1 MIWAWT
7 FTFRVSIKTWAT
19 KCCLKILQVSAFS
32 HRHFKALGKPAHRAV
47 TGIRVVNT
55 FEHHWEGGCWARIS
69 SHNSTW
75 DSGKCHTQG
84 TQDTLAKGS
93 PGVCSSPNDTG
104 CSCRTGTIPTLGQ
117 GLFAFQD
124 NCLLPWLVSPE
135 RIRTIPE
142 KWRGAWG
149 FVGKNAGCICS
160 WPPSTLPNATGRCF
174 SQEAAGAA
182 WNIPHG
188 SSTSGGNVLTQPNA
202 WVLTTLSS
210 SR

>member
-1 MIWAWT
+1 M
-7 FTFRVSIKTWAT
+7 
-19 KCCLKILQVSAFS
+19 KCCLKISQVSAFS

-117 GLFAFQD
+117 GHFAFQD
-124 NCLLPWLVSPE
+124 NGLLPWLVSPGQSQRNE
-135 RIRTIPE
+135 GE
-142 KWRGAWG
+142 LGALLGKMQLVSARGLPPRCQMPLGDAFLKRQHELLG
-149 FVGKNAGCICS
+149 TSHTAAPQLGEMCSLSQMLGC
-160 WPPSTLPNATGRCF
+160 
-174 SQEAAGAA
+174 
-182 WNIPHG
+182 
-188 SSTSGGNVLTQPNA
+188 
-202 WVLTTLSS
+202 
-210 SR
+210 